1 MSVIFLL
8 AGNVTSAGWQP
19 GR

>member
-8 AGNVTSAGWQP
+8 AEYVTSAGWQP
-19 GR
+19 VR